1 MFWQSAKQ
9 SLVIVA
15 HVCTVKEYGICG
27 RLHFFFS
34 IKCDNGVSITL
45 SKMDLS
51 FVLTYVVS
59 LKHFFSLLV
68 FFFIVTVS
76 LICSSFLSF
85 PLNPLD
91 PLWPRI
97 MWAYSFSFS
106 VLSEFSSTQL
116 LWALWAD
123 KGETE
128 VKSALACT
136 CERAWWIWG
145 FCVHRYRLPWRE
157 PPLAV
162 IFFTLSSLIPHK
174 VFFYDY
180 FAT

>member
-1 MFWQSAKQ
+1 MTASGFLFSFTTTVFPHSVVIHLQCLSVCAVGLALYVLTISKAVSCYCGSCLYSKRIRYMWQ
-9 SLVIVA
+9 VA
-15 HVCTVKEYGICG
+15 
-27 RLHFFFS
+27 FFFS

-91 PLWPRI
+91 PRWPRI

-116 LWALWAD
+116 L
-123 KGETE
+123 
-128 VKSALACT
+128 
-136 CERAWWIWG
+136 
-145 FCVHRYRLPWRE
+145 
-157 PPLAV
+157 
-162 IFFTLSSLIPHK
+162 
-174 VFFYDY
+174 
-180 FAT
+180 

>member
-1 MFWQSAKQ
+1 MTASGFLFSFTTTVFPHSVVIHLQCLSVCAVGLALYVLTISKAISCYCGSCLYSKRIRYMWQ
-9 SLVIVA
+9 VA
-15 HVCTVKEYGICG
+15 
-27 RLHFFFS
+27 FFFS

-116 LWALWAD
+116 L
-123 KGETE
+123 
-128 VKSALACT
+128 
-136 CERAWWIWG
+136 
-145 FCVHRYRLPWRE
+145 
-157 PPLAV
+157 
-162 IFFTLSSLIPHK
+162 
-174 VFFYDY
+174 
-180 FAT
+180 